1 MVTLIANQLDS
12 NYSQRHI
19 NAFYTQAKKLI
30 VDPFDFIV
38 FTNDD
43 EMKLLETTKKKDGYI
58 QGITFHVPKYGKDW
72 VEIDIMQHTQ
82 PGDVSLFV
90 TPNVIL
96 NDPKTFFN
104 YKCKGIDKL
113 VLEDGNFCYVCNRN
127 EQVEKILTKWDD
139 MEDDMTFQNHSFA
152 DAFYSNEVPEFSFI
166 QNTNHNYPTLTLG
179 DIVVLPYWYEDFTP
193 EQLELSYNRETDLYP
208 YLPERVEME
217 LSNGTSHLTRSLIEN
232 NFDFD
237 FLTRSKFK
245 RIKLIGE
252 PITNPELIEICQY
265 LMGDWGIAIDL
276 ETEAKANDLIWWNNL
291 GVLFYN
297 NFISEWNEERSFAAK
312 NIGNITIHIDTA
324 NPDEQ
329 VIKRSQALI
338 EQGCRVFWHYT
349 QTHLSQVEDLKKAKI
364 SANRLKFTGFIYKNE
379 MKEEVKTKEKKTKKE
394 MPDYSLIDFHTL
406 KTVQQDDIYKER
418 KIIFSP
424 HVECEGKVKN
434 GFYLSAKGNV
444 FPCKHVAANVTTAHD
459 SPEHKTELLYDW
471 DKNNISNNNLETI
484 FTNDFYKGY
493 FNNLLKLNPQVIH
506 NEQEGIC

>member
-12 NYSQRHI
+12 NYSQRQI

-58 QGITFHVPKYGKDW
+58 QGITFYVPKYGKDW
-72 VEIDIMQHTQ
+72 IEIDIMQHTQ

-96 NDPKTFFN
+96 NNPKEFFN
-104 YKCKGIDKL
+104 YKTKGIDKL
-113 VLEDGNFCYVCNRN
+113 VLEDGNLCYVCNRN
-127 EQVEKILTKWDD
+127 EQVEKILKKWDD

-217 LSNGTSHLTRSLIEN
+217 LSNGKDHLTRKLIEQ

-237 FLTRSKFK
+237 FITRSKFK
-245 RIKLIGE
+245 RITLIGE
-252 PITNPELIEICQY
+252 PIDCPEIIEICQY
-265 LMGDWGIAIDL
+265 LMADWGIAIDM
-276 ETEAKANDLIWWNNL
+276 ETEAKEHDLIWWNNL

-297 NFISEWNEERSFAAK
+297 NFVSEWNEKFNEGAK
-312 NIGNITIHIDTA
+312 NIGNITVHINTG
-324 NPDEQ
+324 NPDEL
-329 VIKRSQALI
+329 VLKRANALI

-349 QTHLSQVEDLKKAKI
+349 QTHLSQVEDLAKAKKL
-364 SANRLKFTGFIYKNE
+364 SKEHKFTGFIYKNE
-379 MKEEVKTKEKKTKKE
+379 MKEEVKPKKKKIKKE

-418 KIIFSP
+418 KIVFSP
-424 HVECEGKVKN
+424 HVECEGKIKN
-434 GFYLSAKGNV
+434 QFYLNAKGNV
-444 FPCKHVAANVTTAHD
+444 FPCKHVASNVATAHD

-493 FNNLLKLNPQVIH
+493 FNNLLKLNPQVLH